1 MWTLPG
7 SQIQNEADVF
17 PASLCLGFNGE
28 GRGGD
33 TSRGPGFLDAEKQSI
48 LNWRGVLGKV
58 KGTSGNPCKMDVKMG
73 ALKGQ
78 ARDRSQV

>member
-28 GRGGD
+28 SRGGD
-33 TSRGPGFLDAEKQSI
+33 TSREPGFLDAEKQSI
-48 LNWRGVLGKV
+48 LNWRACWVRSK
-58 KGTSGNPCKMDVKMG
+58 TSGNPCKMDVKTG